1 MKKRVGCSLVFL
13 FLATLNLKAQSSVSF
28 FEEHIDFSID
38 SQYFNVNGI
47 YSFYNISDQIVNQD
61 ILFPFAVKTT
71 LIDSIRIINLNNLE
85 KIQFKCLE
93 NAIYF
98 HLTHSPKD
106 TLDINIFYR
115 QKVAAK
121 NTYIITTTQ
130 IWGKPLDKAIY
141 RLTSPQT
148 MPIQSFSYIP
158 DSMKIVDDKNVFF
171 WDKYHFAPQ
180 IDFDIKLDSIQ
191 K

>member
-85 KIQFKCLE
+85 KVQFKCLE

-98 HLTHSPKD
+98 HLTYSPKD

-115 QKVAAK
+115 QKVTAI

-130 IWGKPLDKAIY
+130 AWGNPLNKAIY
-141 RLTSPQT
+141 RLTSPRN

-180 IDFDIKLDSIQ
+180 IDFDVKLDSIQ